1 MSILTDEIINQTQ
14 QTTLYGGIMTWA
26 ENDVISNDL
35 ALYFDVITDHSISI
49 TNSVTDNY
57 LENNTAIQDTVAHA
71 PIESSINGLIGELV
85 YVPTTNNEKYLGK
98 LYDVLNTRIDAK
110 RIGADRIN
118 GKYRDYVATDKL
130 SAIGQLLPPVDNLT
144 QLAKNAVVYVE
155 ETINRYQKI
164 YNNIKRNINEKT
176 RLQVVYETLKNLRDT
191 NTAITIITPFT
202 KLENMYFTSIE
213 FNQGNEN
220 HVAMLNISL
229 KELKFTDIQ
238 ITAPDKNVLAKYNKL
253 TQAKVENCGKADGN
267 KTVLNKGAK
276 ISEALGTSGVRRTNK
291 NWGIGAGVQQ

>member
-1 MSILTDEIINQTQ
+1 MSILTDEKIKQTQ

-71 PIESSINGLIGELV
+71 PIECSINGLIGELV

-155 ETINRYQKI
+155 ETITRYQKI

-220 HVAMLNISL
+220 HVALLNISL

-253 TQAKVENCGKADGN
+253 TQSEIENCGKADGESKN
-267 KTVLNKGAK
+267 TIIADIFHVKDGY
-276 ISEALGTSGVRRTNK
+276 GVK
-291 NWGIGAGVQQ
+291 Q